1 VGLAGLDALDGEVV
15 ELFGGLGRGG
25 ALGALLGLC
34 FGHLVSFYLFL
45 VSWLLDWF
53 VRGGVES
60 A

>member
-1 VGLAGLDALDGEVV
+1 
-15 ELFGGLGRGG
+15 
-25 ALGALLGLC
+25 LGL
-34 FGHLVSFYLFL
+34 FWDFVLAMAFVVFYLFL